1 MANYEKITISLH
13 KDVIMKIEETMMLE
27 NRGRSNVVDTILRK
41 YYNLDVR
48 KVSKLKKDKVKLY
61 AIPIKKQRSYIP

>member
-13 KDVIMKIEETMMLE
+13 KDVIKKIEETMILE
-27 NRGRSNVVDTILRK
+27 NRGRSNVVDTILRD

-48 KVSKLKKDKVKLY
+48 KVSPLKKDRAKLY
-61 AIPIKKQRSYIP
+61 AIPIKKQRDYIP